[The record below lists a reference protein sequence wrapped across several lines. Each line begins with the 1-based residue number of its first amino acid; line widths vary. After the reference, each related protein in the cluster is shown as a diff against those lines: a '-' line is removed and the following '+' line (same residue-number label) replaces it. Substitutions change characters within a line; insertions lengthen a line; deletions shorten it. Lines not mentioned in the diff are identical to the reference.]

1 MGHTKDIAYTSP
13 VGGNRREGGRA
24 LQLHMWRTGG
34 LGFVITHSCSV
45 TSVRISPTL
54 SVTHAHSD

>member
-1 MGHTKDIAYTSP
+1 MGHTKDIIAYTSP

-24 LQLHMWRTGG
+24 LQLHVEVWWT
-34 LGFVITHSCSV
+34 VITHSCSV
-45 TSVRISPTL
+45 TSVRISLTL